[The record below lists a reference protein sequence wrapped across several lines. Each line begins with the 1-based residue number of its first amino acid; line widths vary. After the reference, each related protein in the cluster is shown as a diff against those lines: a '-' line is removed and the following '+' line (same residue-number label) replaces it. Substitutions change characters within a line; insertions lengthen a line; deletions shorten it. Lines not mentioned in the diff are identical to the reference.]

1 MSTRRRADPFLPSGG
16 SRGSPRT
23 RLLDPRGTRATTES
37 APRNEV
43 EETQEHAQDAYLREL
58 EARIEKRPD
67 SPDYYGQRGVANGV
81 FGAFVVVS
89 ALVAWNFGEW
99 AGFAVVAVGAL
110 LYLRMR

>member
-1 MSTRRRADPFLPSGG
+1 M
-16 SRGSPRT
+16 
-23 RLLDPRGTRATTES
+23 
-37 APRNEV
+37 
-43 EETQEHAQDAYLREL
+43 EETQERAQDAYLREL

-67 SPDYYGQRGVANGV
+67 SPDSRRIVANGI

>member
-1 MSTRRRADPFLPSGG
+1 MK
-16 SRGSPRT
+16 
-23 RLLDPRGTRATTES
+23 
-37 APRNEV
+37 
-43 EETQEHAQDAYLREL
+43 ETQEHAQDAYLREL

-67 SPDYYGQRGVANGV
+67 SPDYRRIVANGV